1 MAIVA
6 GAGAG
11 GVDTELE
18 IRPGGAHVS
27 RGPAGGDL
35 IHTNLDTKRENL
47 AENKILAGGNPGISG
62 LLLRYLGYW
71 C

>member
-1 MAIVA
+1 MAIVVA

-35 IHTNLDTKRENL
+35 IHTNFDTKREKL
-47 AENKILAGGNPGISG
+47 GGK
-62 LLLRYLGYW
+62 
-71 C
+71 